1 MFFFYFLRISLLC
14 EGSLAFYLRRTV
26 CISLHFIHAYKRASL
41 EINRGVKDAS
51 ALRETITMRVPA
63 KTRDCRGSLKDERRA
78 SSLRT
83 RTKHRRL
90 KRTGTTRFTKNTW
103 KNKLH
108 SVSSVLVYLH
118 TWAFF
123 RNRTSKFINR
133 LEYIFKINVYKV
145 RFCHYKY
152 QCRSELMLL
161 CFTKTWK
168 WLDQFG

>member
-1 MFFFYFLRISLLC
+1 MFENCKNLLKIIQPCFFFYFLRISLLC

-108 SVSSVLVYLH
+108 SGLQC
-118 TWAFF
+118 W
-123 RNRTSKFINR
+123 
-133 LEYIFKINVYKV
+133 YIYIRELF
-145 RFCHYKY
+145 
-152 QCRSELMLL
+152 SEIEHPSL
-161 CFTKTWK
+161 
-168 WLDQFG
+168 